1 MWTFL
6 REMFLALIGQP
17 SSPAPTQEERETA
30 RAQQQHL
37 RQSGPASARD
47 ALRQVGAEVGK
58 VSIGQP
64 TPAPR
69 RKK

>member
-17 SSPAPTQEERETA
+17 SSSAPTREERETA
-30 RAQQQHL
+30 RAQQEHL
-37 RQSGPASARD
+37 RRSGPASASD